1 MMAMAGLHCSSKEQ
15 LTKRSECQSSGFLL
29 LTQGVAQSTAF
40 CPIACVHSQ
49 WQAGRGVKRAS
60 RCGSESSSE
69 WNGSSEELKGYKHD
83 RHKGV
88 TELTLVE
95 GRLPQN
101 PRTSDRSS
109 MCTQKLE
116 VIRGRGALKSPKLK
130 PFTVRMEAEV

>member
-1 MMAMAGLHCSSKEQ
+1 MSEQ
-15 LTKRSECQSSGFLL
+15 RLPPLNPRGGPEHF
-29 LTQGVAQSTAF
+29 AF

-69 WNGSSEELKGYKHD
+69 WNGSSGELKGYKHD